1 MKVSR
6 GVEVGGRGSEGVGIV
21 CMPVCKAMPSML
33 LSCTGMIYF
42 YFIYLFIYPG
52 ASNLAGLV

>member
-33 LSCTGMIYF
+33 LICTGVIYF

-52 ASNLAGLV
+52 AHPI